1 MLRIEYPLR
10 GRDIQ
15 KIVDCNLIEYKQLYQ
30 TAKLDDLFI
39 NDCCVIL
46 YRSSPKSA
54 HWCCLLRNKYG
65 IEFFDAFG
73 ELIDSQID
81 EVESAN
87 PIYAESYYKGD
98 KRLIELLVESP
109 YDDLSYNEFRL
120 QKEAKNINTCGRH
133 VAVRLLFK
141 HLSLEEYINH
151 LLTMYP
157 NKSPDEIV
165 LQITNKY
172 FVS

>member
-1 MLRIEYPLR
+1 MLRLDYPLR
-10 GRDIQ
+10 GKDIQ
-15 KIVDCNLIEYKQLYQ
+15 RIVDCNLIEYSQLYN
-30 TAKLDDLFI
+30 TDNLDELFV

-46 YRSSPKSA
+46 YRSSPKVA
-54 HWCCLLRNKYG
+54 HWCCLLRNKFG
-65 IEFFDAFG
+65 IEFFDPYG

-81 EVESAN
+81 EVKSVN
-87 PIYAESYYKGD
+87 PKYGNNYYHGKQLI
-98 KRLIELLVESP
+98 KLLIESKYKCLH
-109 YDDLSYNEFRL
+109 YNEFRL

-141 HLSLEEYINH
+141 NLSLEQYVKH

-157 NKSPDEIV
+157 NQSPDEIV